1 MAIFQL
7 ANGDGGN
14 TASVTSM
21 DALIIGTGPAGAALA
36 AFLANY
42 RIRGAMI
49 SSCPTNADTPR
60 AHITNMAAMGELCA
74 RKSSSNCVLTDY
86 DIECLRDFGL
96 EAECNRLATNG
107 INMMHTRWAYSMAG
121 EEYARIHS
129 WGHDPKRKGDYET
142 ASPCDPVDLPQTLLE
157 PILVRNATL
166 NGFSCRF
173 DTTFVNFTEDKDG
186 VLSTLKD
193 NISGALYQIH
203 SKYLFG
209 ADGARSEV
217 FRQLELPL
225 DVRPDQGVAYNV
237 HLKAD
242 LSSYMQYRT
251 GNLHWLLQPDRE
263 HPLFGWACIARM
275 VKPWNE
281 WLFIVLPERG
291 KELTITPT
299 NAEWEK
305 RMKEFIGDDSIPTEI
320 LGVSKW
326 RINDVVAEKFSK
338 GRVFCLGDAV
348 HRHPPSNGLGSNTCI
363 QDAYNLAWK
372 VAHVL
377 KGHASPSILETYSE
391 ERQPVGRGVV
401 TRANSS
407 FRHHG
412 PVWEALGVTLPTPE
426 LRVEALNELTL
437 PTVQGRA
444 RRSRLQ
450 TAIEETEHEYH
461 ALGTEM
467 GQHYQSS
474 AVYTVDEK
482 ESFHTPEVIA
492 KDADLCL
499 TRSTYPGCR
508 LPHVWLNAAVPVQR
522 VSSIDLAGHG
532 LFTILTGIGGQAWK
546 TAADQVGT
554 GLGINIKTYSIGF
567 RQDYEDV
574 YFDWA
579 RVRGVDETGCVLVR
593 PDRFVAWRCDTVIG
607 DATQCAFKLRE
618 IMDSILGRQ

>member
-1 MAIFQL
+1 MTIITL
-7 ANGDGGN
+7 ANGDGEH
-14 TASVTSM
+14 TAPIASM

-42 RIRGAMI
+42 GEGIRGTMI

-60 AHITNMAAMGELCA
+60 AHITNMAAM
-74 RKSSSNCVLTDY
+74 
-86 DIECLRDFGL
+86 ECLRDFGID
-96 EAECNRLATNG
+96 AECNRLATNG

-129 WGHDPKRKGDYET
+129 WGHDPKRKGDYEA

-166 NGFSCRF
+166 NGFKCRF
-173 DTTFVNFTEDKDG
+173 DTTFVGFTEDQDS

-193 NISGALYQIH
+193 NISGALYQIR

-275 VKPWNE
+275 VKPWDE

-291 KELTITPT
+291 RELET
-299 NAEWEK
+299 NPSDEQWEQ
-305 RMKEFIGDDSIPTEI
+305 RMKEFIGDDSISTEI

-326 RINDVVAEKFSK
+326 RINDVVAKKFSK

-363 QDAYNLAWK
+363 QDSYNLAWK

-377 KGHASPSILETYSE
+377 KGHASPSILETYTE
-391 ERQPVGRGVV
+391 ERQPVARGVV

-412 PVWEALGVTLPTPE
+412 PVWEALGVTLPTPD
-426 LRVEALNELTL
+426 LRVEALNELAL
-437 PTVQGRA
+437 PTEQGRA

-450 TAIEETEHEYH
+450 AAIEETEHEYH

-467 GQHYQSS
+467 GQYYQSS
-474 AVYTVDEK
+474 AIYTADET
-482 ESFHTPEVIA
+482 ESFYSPEVVA
-492 KDADLCL
+492 KDRDLCL

-508 LPHVWLNAAVPVQR
+508 LPHVWLNDAVPVER
-522 VSSIDLAGHG
+522 ISSIDLAGHG
-532 LFTILTGIGGQAWK
+532 TFTLLTGIGGGCWK
-546 TAADQVGT
+546 SAAAQVGA
-554 GLGINIKTYSIGF
+554 GLGMEIKTYAIGF

-593 PDRFVAWRCDTVIG
+593 PDRFVAWRCDVVLG
-607 DATQCAFKLRE
+607 DSTQCASKLRE
-618 IMDSILGRQ
+618 VMISILGRK

>member
-1 MAIFQL
+1 MTIVNL
-7 ANGDGGN
+7 SNGDGSQKPP
-14 TASVTSM
+14 SVTTT
-21 DALIIGTGPAGAALA
+21 DVLIIGTGPAGASLA
-36 AFLANY
+36 CFLASY
-42 RIRGAMI
+42 GIRGIMV

-60 AHITNMAAMGELCA
+60 AHITNMAAM
-74 RKSSSNCVLTDY
+74 
-86 DIECLRDFGL
+86 ECLRDIGL
-96 EAECNRLATNG
+96 DVECNRLATSG
-107 INMMHTRWAYSMAG
+107 KNMMHTRWAYSMAG
-121 EEYARIHS
+121 EEFARIHA

-157 PILVRNATL
+157 PILVRYATL
-166 NGFSCRF
+166 NGFNCRF
-173 DTTFVNFTEDKDG
+173 DTTFVDFTQDQDG
-186 VLSTLKD
+186 TTSTLQD
-193 NISGALYQIH
+193 NITGVKYKIR

-217 FRQLELPL
+217 FRQAELPL
-225 DVRPDQGVAYNV
+225 DVRPDQGLAFNV

-251 GNLHWLLQPDRE
+251 GCLHWLLQPDRE

-275 VKPWNE
+275 VKPWDE

-291 KELTITPT
+291 KELECNPT
-299 NAEWEK
+299 NEEWLT
-305 RMKEFIGDDSIPTEI
+305 RMKEFIGDDSIHTEI

-326 RINDVVAEKFSK
+326 RINDVVAEKFSN

-372 VAHVL
+372 VAYVL
-377 KGHASPSILETYSE
+377 KGQASPSILETYTT

-401 TRANSS
+401 TRANQS

-412 PVWEALGVTLPTPE
+412 PVWDALGVSLPNTDD
-426 LRVEALNELTL
+426 RKRALDELTHAT
-437 PTVQGRA
+437 PNG
-444 RRSRLQ
+444 RSRRAALQ
-450 TAIEETEHEYH
+450 SAIEETEHEYH

-467 GQHYQSS
+467 GQFYKSS
-474 AVYTVDEK
+474 AVYSADEQT
-482 ESFHTPEVIA
+482 SFFTPEVVA
-492 KDADLCL
+492 QDPDLVL

-508 LPHVWLNAAVPVQR
+508 VPHVWLNNATPVQR
-522 VSSIDLAGHG
+522 ISSIDLAGG
-532 LFTILTGIGGQAWK
+532 GAYTIYTGIGGEAWK
-546 TAADQVGT
+546 YAATQVGSE
-554 GLGINIKTYSIGF
+554 LGIKINCYSIGF

-593 PDRFVAWRCDTVIG
+593 PDRFVSWRCNEVLVDK
-607 DATQCAFKLRE
+607 AQCVAQLQE
-618 IMDSILGRQ
+618 VMLSILGYQVETR